1 MPTQISGAKFLA
13 SRRRAFL
20 WDQPRVGKT
29 GAAVIAADLVLA
41 QSILIVTTASGRGV
55 WRKAFPTWSRMSRSI
70 RVLGVDR
77 AKEADVDIV
86 SWGGLNH
93 VDRKR
98 RPQLIIL
105 DEDHKA
111 SSPEAQRNRDVYGLS
126 IGDGRELLT
135 AQAIVRPEDNVW
147 HLSGTPMPHDLGN
160 TWARMRVSCPERLEA
175 DTRRGWPDVVEFT
188 AFRERYC
195 IVKRKKLSNFTFIPV
210 VFGGRNEAELNARLE
225 GMYLR
230 RTQADVG
237 IRPPSYEMLPLIVS
251 ASQRAQVKA
260 SDEVKVLAAIDANM
274 TREVDMEL
282 AALRRVTGVIK
293 AGAVVEA
300 VKEELDGGVEKLVL
314 AYWHKNVGDI
324 LETGLSRYGV
334 VRLDGSTS
342 ARGREQAE
350 TEFRQKKR
358 RVFLAQIIAAGEAID
373 LSPANELWFVETS
386 FSPKDMDQ
394 MSKRITNVGQ
404 TRNCFVRVCYIENSL
419 DEPMQQ
425 ALMRLWKPIN
435 NVLS

>member
-1 MPTQISGAKFLA
+1 
-13 SRRRAFL
+13 
-20 WDQPRVGKT
+20 VGKT
-29 GAAVIAADLVLA
+29 GATIIAADYVMARQILV
-41 QSILIVTTASGRGV
+41 VTTASGRGV
-55 WRKAFPTWSRMSRSI
+55 WRKAFPAWSRMDRSI

-77 AKEADVDIV
+77 AGDADVEIV

-93 VDRKR
+93 VNRNKR
-98 RPQLIIL
+98 PDLIIL

-111 SSPEAQRNRDVYGLS
+111 SSPEAQRTRDVYGRPLD
-126 IGDGRELLT
+126 DGRELLN
-135 AQAIVRPEDNVW
+135 AQAIVRFEDRVW

-160 TWARMRVSCPERLEA
+160 TWARMRASCPERLEA
-175 DTRRGWPDVVEFT
+175 DTARGWPDVVRFT
-188 AFRERYC
+188 DFRNRYC
-195 IVKRKKLSNFTFIPV
+195 IVKKKKLSNFTFIPV
-210 VFGGRNEAELNARLE
+210 VFGGRNEDELRE
-225 GMYLR
+225 RMDGMFLR

-237 IRPPSYEMLPLIVS
+237 IRPPIYETLPLIVGAGTRAKIN
-251 ASQRAQVKA
+251 AS
-260 SDEVKVLAAIDANM
+260 SDEAKVLEAIDGAT

-293 AGAVVEA
+293 AEGVVEA
-300 VKEELDGGVEKLVL
+300 AKDELESGVEKLVL
-314 AYWHKNVGDI
+314 AYWHRAVGDI
-324 LETGLSRYGV
+324 LQDGLAKYGV

-342 ARGREQAE
+342 ARDREQAE
-350 TEFRQKKR
+350 TKFRQKNC

-373 LSPANELWFVETS
+373 LSPSNELWFVETS

-419 DEPMQQ
+419 DEAMQQ

-435 NVLS
+435 NVLA